1 MDNAGICGKARG
13 LWCAQITFACLLVNT
28 SVRNKSI
35 RHGYDAMEVEMADI
49 NLQTN
54 AEDLDDKNI
63 SEDDG
68 KRFLEKTAMAV
79 DTDHVKAETG
89 TRRARPLHD
98 LVYGL
103 EDMPPWY
110 TTILLGL
117 QHFMTNFGSNVST
130 AFILAPYLC
139 ISHDPATM
147 AKIIGTLFFITGV
160 VTVLQTTIG
169 VRLPIIQ
176 GTTFAFLVPTFSIL
190 RIRGECP
197 PAPTENSTMAEIDA
211 AEEEWLSRIR
221 EIQGAIMVASCVQ
234 VIIGATGIVGILLN
248 CIGPLTITTTIS
260 LIGLS
265 LHKAAADKAGTH
277 WGIAVMTIVLIIL
290 FSQYISEIG
299 VPTLSY
305 NSRRK
310 CHVTRFKLFKLF
322 PLILGVAVSWLFCA
336 VFTATDVFPDDP
348 SVYGYAARTD
358 LNSMVLERAPWFRF
372 PYPGQWG
379 TPTVTL
385 SGVLGITAGV
395 FASIVESIGD
405 YYACARMSGA
415 PAPPQH
421 AINRGIM
428 IEGIG
433 CILAGAWG
441 SGNGTTSHSENIGA
455 IGLTK
460 VGSRVVVQAAGC
472 IMIVTGLIGKI
483 SAVFATIPEPV
494 VGGVLCITFGM
505 VTAVGL
511 SNLQFVDLNSSRNL
525 FVLGFST
532 LMGLIVPYYF
542 EENPG
547 LIKTGSVEFDQI
559 VTVMFTTGMFVGG
572 FLAIILDNTI
582 PGTDE
587 ERGLL
592 SWRDNVTGDTQDSS
606 YEDESAENE
615 AETDEDVEK
624 NYLGLTV
631 MNGGSDG
638 VVPITNRPTETALPP
653 CYDLP
658 LVTRFIRRWAWC
670 RYLPVS
676 PTFQGFKFGW
686 ITKSC
691 KKKKR

>member
-1 MDNAGICGKARG
+1 MASNDRV
-13 LWCAQITFACLLVNT
+13 QI
-28 SVRNKSI
+28 
-35 RHGYDAMEVEMADI
+35 EMADTSF
-49 NLQTN
+49 QTDAADRGN
-54 AEDLDDKNI
+54 TIRSENGRTRFSDKADDI
-63 SEDDG
+63 S
-68 KRFLEKTAMAV
+68 LV
-79 DTDHVKAETG
+79 IDTGRVKAETG
-89 TRRARPLHD
+89 TRRARPLRG

-103 EDMPPWY
+103 EDIPPWY
-110 TTILLGL
+110 TTLLLGL
-117 QHFMTNFGSNVST
+117 QHFMTDIGSNVSL

-139 ISHDPATM
+139 VSHDPLTV
-147 AKIIGTLFFITGV
+147 AKIIGTLFFVNGL
-160 VTVLQTTIG
+160 VTLLQTTFG

-176 GTTFAFLVPTFSIL
+176 GTSFAFLVPTFSIL
-190 RIRGECP
+190 NIRGDCP
-197 PAPTENSTMAEIDA
+197 PPPTENSTMEEIDA
-211 AEEEWLSRIR
+211 AEDEWLSRIT

-248 CIGPLTITTTIS
+248 FIGPLAITPTIT

-265 LHKAAADKAGTH
+265 LQSAAATRAGKH
-277 WGIAVMTIVLIIL
+277 WGIAVMTIALIIL
-290 FSQYISEIG
+290 FSQYIPEIG
-299 VPTLSY
+299 VPTLGY

-310 CHVTRFKLFKLF
+310 CHLSRFKLFKLF
-322 PLILGVAVSWLFCA
+322 PIILGVAVSWLFC
-336 VFTATDVFPDDP
+336 VIFTATDVFPDDP
-348 SVYGYAARTD
+348 NAYGYAARTD
-358 LNSMVLERAPWFRF
+358 LNSMLLERAPWFRF

-385 SGVLGITAGV
+385 SGVLGIMAGV
-395 FASIVESIGD
+395 FASIIESIGD
-405 YYACARMSGA
+405 YYACARLSGA
-415 PAPPQH
+415 PPPPQH
-421 AINRGIM
+421 AINRGVL

-441 SGNGTTSHSENIGA
+441 SGNGTTSHSQNIGT

-460 VGSRVVVQAAGC
+460 VGSRVVVQVAGC
-472 IMIVTGLIGKI
+472 IMIVTGLIIKI
-483 SAVFATIPEPV
+483 SAVFATMPDPI
-494 VGGVLCITFGM
+494 VGGILCITFGM

-532 LMGLIVPYYF
+532 LMGLVVPYYV
-542 EENPG
+542 EQNSG

-559 VTVMFTTGMFVGG
+559 VTVMLTTDMFVGG

-592 SWRDNVTGDTQDSS
+592 SWREHVTGDTADINNR
-606 YEDESAENE
+606 EEETENE
-615 AETDEDVEK
+615 AGKAEGVED
-624 NYLGLTV
+624 NDLGLTV

-691 KKKKR
+691 KKKHRPNGEIHGHDHEGFQTPAI